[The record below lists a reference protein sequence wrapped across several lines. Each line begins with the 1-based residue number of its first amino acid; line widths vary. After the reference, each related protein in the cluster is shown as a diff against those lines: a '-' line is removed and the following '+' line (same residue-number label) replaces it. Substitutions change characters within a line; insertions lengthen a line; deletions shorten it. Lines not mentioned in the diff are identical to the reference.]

1 MKQTQTKE
9 ARPSEASVCPINLPS
24 HPDRKVVA
32 RFDGG
37 RLSSDAGLVSVWA
50 LDQQQRLTADFAA
63 CIQDVRDGRYI
74 RHEISEM
81 ATQRSF
87 QIVAGYE
94 DCNDAD
100 SLRLDPIFKTMCHRL
115 PESDNDLA
123 CQSTLSRLENSVSR
137 KDLFRIGEWF
147 CDSYLKRR
155 KKSKPKKITLDV
167 DSTHD
172 PTHGQQELS
181 FYHGFYREHIYHPL
195 LIFDADTGDL
205 ITALLRP
212 GNRGAAAGVVSVL
225 KRLVKKMRRRL
236 GKKLDIEIRADSG
249 FATPALYDFCESE
262 KLSYV
267 IGFAR
272 NSRVQAGIEAFVEK
286 DHGRFPAH
294 PTGAASVY

>member
-1 MKQTQTKE
+1 MKKLNNKE
-9 ARPSEASVCPINLPS
+9 ARPSDASVCPINLPS

-37 RLSSDAGLVSVWA
+37 RLSSDAGLVCVWA
-50 LDQQQRLTADFAA
+50 LDQQQRLTEDFAA
-63 CIQDVRDGRYI
+63 CIRDVRDGRYI

-100 SLRLDPIFKTMCHRL
+100 SLRRDPIFKTVCSRL
-115 PESDNDLA
+115 PEGDPDLA

-167 DSTHD
+167 DSTDD

-225 KRLVKKMRRRL
+225 KRLVKKMRRKL
-236 GKKLDIEIRADSG
+236 GKKLQIEIRADSG

-272 NSRVQAGIEAFVEK
+272 NSRVQAGIEAF
-286 DHGRFPAH
+286 
-294 PTGAASVY
+294 